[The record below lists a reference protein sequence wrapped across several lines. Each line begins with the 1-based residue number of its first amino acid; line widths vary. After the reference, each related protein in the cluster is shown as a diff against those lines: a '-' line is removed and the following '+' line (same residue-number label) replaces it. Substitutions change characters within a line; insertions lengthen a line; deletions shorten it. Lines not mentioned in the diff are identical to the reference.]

1 MMDARQLELLP
12 KEPGKKRGRP
22 KAIQPGMKKMGAA
35 FTSSDRSSRELAGW
49 KPSLQSAD
57 SDMLPEKEMT
67 EARAIDL
74 VRNNGYAAGA
84 VQGVKDRVVGNRFK
98 LVLNPEHRAFN
109 VDRQVMRDWARMVEG
124 SFHAWADDSSCSIDA
139 QRKRTF
145 TEILRDAEAT
155 KFIQGEAFISREF
168 RFQPFN
174 QSPYGTCFL
183 MIEPERISQPNGAD
197 VNKIRS
203 GIEFDSYG
211 AATAYHVRTRH
222 PADYQNGYNGVSEW
236 QRITKYNRF
245 GWLQMIHVFD
255 QQRANQS
262 RGFSKFAAIVQ
273 RLKMMDRHENVT
285 LELSIIASALAV
297 VIESQFGQQSAFE
310 AIGASPMQSLFEYST
325 AQAEFRKES
334 PLLFDGVRIPALLPG
349 EKLNVSRAEPPGDQ
363 FAAFQ
368 ESMLRHVARGLN
380 VSYEQVSGDYSKTSY
395 SSARAALAEAWGS
408 VLSARES
415 GPVKIA
421 NHIFRL
427 WLDEAVTRGLIE
439 LPAGVDFA
447 AYQNNKALLT
457 RCTWIGA
464 GRMPIDELKS
474 AKANELM
481 LATNQTTL
489 ASIAADYGQD
499 YEELLQQRAEEKR
512 LAEELGLTDPSS
524 MQQVNQPTQ
533 SQQQVEDEEPDQEDQ
548 DEDNQDDVPA
558 SEDSV

>member
-1 MMDARQLELLP
+1 MMDAKQMELIP
-12 KEPGKKRGRP
+12 RDPPKKRGRP
-22 KAIQPGMKKMGAA
+22 KSIQPGMKKMGAA

-84 VQGVKDRVVGNRFK
+84 VQGVKDRVVGHRFK
-98 LVLNPEHRAFN
+98 LVLNPEYKAFT
-109 VDRQVMRDWARMVEG
+109 VDRQVLRDWARMVEG
-124 SFHAWADDSSCSIDA
+124 TFHAWADDPSCSIDA

-145 TEILRDAEAT
+145 TEMLRDAEAT
-155 KFIQGEAFISREF
+155 RFIQGEAFISREW

-174 QSPYGTCFL
+174 QTPYGTCFQL
-183 MIEPERISQPNGAD
+183 IEPERVCQPNGAD
-197 VNKIRS
+197 VTKIRS

-222 PADYQNGYNGVSEW
+222 PADYQNGFSGLAEW
-236 QRITKYNRF
+236 QRVTKYNRF

-310 AIGASPMQSLFEYST
+310 ALGASPMQSLFEYST

-421 NHIFRL
+421 NQMFRL
-427 WLDEAVTRGLIE
+427 WLDEAIIRGLIP
-439 LPAGVDFA
+439 LPDGIDLTQ
-447 AYQNNKALLT
+447 YQANKALLT

-464 GRMPIDELKS
+464 GRMPIDELKA

-489 ASIAADYGQD
+489 ASIAADSGQD

-512 LAEELGLTDPSS
+512 MAEELGLMDPATE
-524 MQQVNQPTQ
+524 QANQNRDNQ
-533 SQQQVEDEEPDQEDQ
+533 AENQEDNT
-548 DEDNQDDVPA
+548 DDLPDSDNV
-558 SEDSV
+558 V

>member
-1 MMDARQLELLP
+1 MDAKQLKLDLGI
-12 KEPGKKRGRP
+12 KDSGKKRGRP
-22 KAIQPGMKKMGAA
+22 KAIQPGMKKMVGA
-35 FTSSDRSSRELAGW
+35 FTSSDRASRELAGW

-84 VQGVKDRVVGNRFK
+84 VQGVKDRVVGHRFK

-109 VDRQVMRDWARMVEG
+109 IDRQVMRDWARMVEG
-124 SFHAWADDSSCSIDA
+124 TFHAWADDASCSIDA
-139 QRKRTF
+139 QRKRNF

-155 KFIQGEAFISREF
+155 RFIQGEAFISREW

-174 QSPYGTCFL
+174 QTPYGTCFQL
-183 MIEPERISQPNGAD
+183 IEPERISQPNGAD
-197 VNKIRS
+197 MNKIRS

-222 PADYQNGYNGVSEW
+222 PYDYQNGYSGLAEW
-236 QRITKYNRF
+236 QRVTKYNRF

-297 VIESQFGQQSAFE
+297 VIESEFGQQSAFE
-310 AIGASPMQSLFEYST
+310 AIGASPMQSLFEYSQ
-325 AQAEFRKES
+325 AQNEFRKES
-334 PLLFDGVRIPALLPG
+334 PLLFDGVRIPSLLPG
-349 EKLNVSRAEPPGDQ
+349 EKLNVSRAEPPGAQ

-415 GPVKIA
+415 GPVRIA
-421 NHIFRL
+421 NQIFRL
-427 WLDEAVTRGLIE
+427 WLDEAIIRGLIP
-439 LPAGVDFA
+439 LPAGIDLA

-489 ASIAADYGQD
+489 AAIAADSGQD
-499 YEELLQQRAEEKR
+499 YEELLEQRAEEKR
-512 LAEELGLTDPSS
+512 MAEELGLVDPSS
-524 MQQVNQPTQ
+524 QMETQPNAPDEA
-533 SQQQVEDEEPDQEDQ
+533 EDEEADADEEDLPTS
-548 DEDNQDDVPA
+548 DN
-558 SEDSV
+558 SV

>member
-1 MMDARQLELLP
+1 MDAKQLELIPKDLP
-12 KEPGKKRGRP
+12 KKRGRP

-49 KPSLQSAD
+49 KPNLQSAD

-84 VQGVKDRVVGNRFK
+84 TQGVKDRVVGHRFK
-98 LVLNPEHRAFN
+98 LVLNPEHKAFN
-109 VDRQVMRDWARMVEG
+109 VERQAMRDWARMVEG
-124 SFHAWADDSSCSIDA
+124 VFHAWADDASCSIDA

-145 TEILRDAEAT
+145 TELLRDAEAT
-155 KFIQGEAFISREF
+155 RFIQGEAFLSREW

-174 QSPYGTCFL
+174 QTPYGTCFQL
-183 MIEPERISQPNGAD
+183 IEPERISQPNGAD

-222 PADYQNGYNGVSEW
+222 PYDYQNGQSGMAEW

-262 RGFSKFAAIVQ
+262 RGFSKFAAVVQ

-297 VIESQFGQQSAFE
+297 VIESEFGQQSAFE

-349 EKLNVSRAEPPGDQ
+349 EKLNVSRAEPPGAQ

-421 NHIFRL
+421 NQIFRL
-427 WLDEAVTRGLIE
+427 WLDEAIIRGLIQ
-439 LPAGVDFA
+439 LPPGVDLT
-447 AYQNNKALLT
+447 AYQNNKALIT

-489 ASIAADYGQD
+489 AAIAADSGQD

-512 LAEELGLTDPSS
+512 MAEELGLTD
-524 MQQVNQPTQ
+524 TQ
-533 SQQQVEDEEPDQEDQ
+533 SGQNQTDSVETNLPEDDEDDEDEANED
-548 DEDNQDDVPA
+548 DLPA
-558 SEDSV
+558 SENSV